1 MSKQQDPFEPD
12 PREAKDAGARLASEM
27 ATREPA
33 TTADRYYISSRF
45 ADVKKIVDRVPW
57 PAEKDEFRISVRRP
71 QDLLVFDLV
80 FVGLE
85 FAANPPRLER
95 QAASAY
101 IVVEFPP
108 QSFGEQ
114 AFFEVAE
121 EEDYNPVTNEKIEVT
136 SHPGYPPKNVPGG
149 DEEVPKNLPSAHI
162 RMSGRSRIAVTMPN
176 GETTIPYDLAS
187 MLAALRNWPMR
198 LDGNAVADRP
208 QLGGIYL
215 VDVVAMPIWTSVKAR
230 YFSAIDALL
239 GGRRTDGNVVSALEA
254 TATRL
259 AKRAATSLAQR
270 TTEDLNAALEQE
282 MRLDLVRLGQQFP
295 ALQTAQGQALGIAAI
310 SAVAIES
317 LAGMVEWPEL
327 KGPIADIVPFIPFL
341 LGPHEPSPGVTAL
354 ELPYRLILSP
364 LAPAR
369 WLHQTD
375 PVEHHGR
382 TELWHTR
389 LSTAED
395 DIGADQPSRVRAL
408 WSPDYRPQGQLDE
421 LIKIISLPVEPPET
435 PQPNPNLLR
444 MGLDPVDRSMLVTL
458 MSGFDATRNGA
469 AYNPVSSEAK
479 RLHLSALG
487 ALLECEGNWTRLP
500 DDVDLQQ
507 WRHISTLGRDQYVRV
522 MYAGYLCPT
531 GHSASLVKV
540 TERKFESLGGRG
552 NRVAVLRQRFF
563 LVVREPVRDLNSSI
577 HQYHGNNFPFTQI
590 EIKTRVASGLMEPG
604 MGASALAGITYDT
617 IQPRM
622 LFWPMVPAGNADGM
636 VDFHFDM
643 VGINQFGERKPITMP
658 LLFVGK
664 LAEVKKLDELKTA
677 YNNALPEKKR
687 TSAMG
692 GRIVTFAPPFAGDKG
707 DSRLPTVD
715 ITLRVGNVV
724 NSTLPRFYP
733 EIESAHVGVKVFQKL
748 LGQPNFIAQVT
759 YPDVYRDHAYDGGG
773 NPGQLFLQLVNSKP
787 LAFGSAPGQP
797 KSDTLGAIASPQMN
811 LLGLSRVMGPVAGKS
826 AIGKDQVKNALNTIN
841 QGAFNPLDF
850 FDGAKILGGVSLGDI
865 LALVPDLANA
875 AVPKM
880 VARDMPDWVEASFE
894 WDTVISKQDALKLLI
909 PNADQNK
916 PATRLTMNG
925 LVLTPIN
932 PALTATFEA
941 AATLN
946 NFKINLFGFIIL
958 WFEQL
963 AFRARSGQKPDV
975 LVELREGDEAVQFG
989 GPLEFVNEIRK
1000 FIPSNGFSDP
1010 PSLSVTPS
1018 GISASYSLNLPAIQ
1032 VGVFALSNASLGAG
1046 FNLPFDSKPAS
1057 VRFNFS
1063 ERQSPF
1069 SLTVSLLG
1077 GGGFFAIGISARG
1090 VQEIEAAIEFGAAIA
1105 IDLGVASGGVEVK
1118 AGIYFHWLEPLPNQ
1132 GSVEL
1137 AGYVRL
1143 HGELTVLGIISASL
1157 TFNLQLGYQK
1167 NPGSSVVYGEATLT
1181 VEIEIL
1187 FFSASVSVKCRR
1199 EFQGG
1204 EADPKFIDL
1213 VPDEDVW
1220 AEYCDAFAKE
1230 AA

>member
-1 MSKQQDPFEPD
+1 M
-12 PREAKDAGARLASEM
+12 
-27 ATREPA
+27 
-33 TTADRYYISSRF
+33 SSRF
-45 ADVKKIVDRVPW
+45 SDVKKIIDRVPW
-57 PAEKDEFRISVRRP
+57 PAEKDEFRISMRRP

-80 FVGLE
+80 FVGLQ

-95 QAASAY
+95 KAADAY

-121 EEDYNPVTNEKIEVT
+121 EEEYNPVTKEKIEVT
-136 SHPGYPPKNVPGG
+136 SHPGYPPKNAAGG
-149 DEEVPKNLPSAHI
+149 NKEVLKDLPSARI
-162 RMSGRSRIAVTMPN
+162 RMSGRSRIAVTMP
-176 GETTIPYDLAS
+176 GAETTVPYDLAS

-198 LDGNAVADRP
+198 LDGNAVADAP
-208 QLGGIYL
+208 QLNGIYL
-215 VDVVAMPIWTSVKAR
+215 VDVVAMPIWASVKAR
-230 YFSAIDALL
+230 YFDAIDRLP
-239 GGRRTDGNVVSALEA
+239 GGRAARGNVATALET

-270 TTEDLNAALEQE
+270 TMEDLNAALEQE
-282 MRLDLVRLGQQFP
+282 MRRDLARLGRQFP
-295 ALQTAQGQALGIAAI
+295 ALRSAQGQALGIAAI

-317 LAGMVEWPEL
+317 LARLVEWPEL
-327 KGPIADIVPFIPFL
+327 KGPIVDIVPFIPLL
-341 LGPHEPSPGVTAL
+341 LGPHEPSPSVTAL
-354 ELPYRLILSP
+354 ELPYRIMLSP

-395 DIGADQPSRVRAL
+395 DAGPDQASRVRAL

-421 LIKIISLPVEPPET
+421 LIKLISLPAEPPET

-458 MSGFDATRNGA
+458 MAGFDATRKGG
-469 AYNPVSSEAK
+469 AYNPISSEAK

-487 ALLECEGNWTRLP
+487 ALLECEGNWTKLP

-507 WRHISTLGRDQYVRV
+507 WRHVSTLGRDQYVRV

-540 TERKFESLGGRG
+540 TERKFESLGGSG
-552 NRVAVLRQRFF
+552 HRVAVLRQRFF
-563 LVVREPVRDLNSSI
+563 LVVREPLRALDSSI
-577 HQYHGNNFPFTQI
+577 HQYHGNNLPFTQI
-590 EIKTRVASGLMEPG
+590 EILTRVASGLMEPG
-604 MGASALAGITYDT
+604 IGPSALAGITYDT
-617 IQPRM
+617 ILPRM
-622 LFWPMVPAGNADGM
+622 LFWPMVPANNADGM

-643 VGINQFGERKPITMP
+643 VGINQFGNRTPITMP

-664 LAEVKKLDELKTA
+664 LAEAKKLDELKAA
-677 YNNALPEKKR
+677 YNLAPPAKKR
-687 TSAMG
+687 MTATG

-715 ITLRVGNVV
+715 ITFRVGNVV
-724 NSTLPRFYP
+724 KAGPPNFYP
-733 EIESAHVGVKVFQKL
+733 ELESAHVGIKAIQKL
-748 LGQPNFIAQVT
+748 LGQPNFIAEVA
-759 YPDVYRDHAYDGGG
+759 YPDVYRDHAYDSAG
-773 NPGQLFLQLVNSKP
+773 NPGQLFLQLVNAKP
-787 LAFGSAPGQP
+787 LKFGGSPGEA
-797 KSDTLGAIASPQMN
+797 KSDALGAIASPQMN

-826 AIGKDQVKNALNTIN
+826 ATGKDQVKNALNTIN
-841 QGAFNPLDF
+841 QGAFDPVSF

-865 LALVPDLANA
+865 LALVPNLASA
-875 AVPKM
+875 AVPKI
-880 VARDMPDWVEASFE
+880 VAREQPDGAPDWVEATFA
-894 WDTVISKQDALKLLI
+894 WDTAISKQDPLKLLI

-916 PATRLTMNG
+916 SATHLTMNG

-932 PALTATFEA
+932 PALTASFEA
-941 AATLN
+941 TATLN
-946 NFKINLFGFIIL
+946 NFKVNLFGFIIL
-958 WFEQL
+958 WFEEL

-975 LVELREGDEAVQFG
+975 TVELRDGEEAVQFG

-1010 PSLSVTPS
+1010 PSLAVTPS

-1118 AGIYFHWLEPLPNQ
+1118 AGIYFHWLEPIPDQ

-1167 NPGSSVVYGEATLT
+1167 KPGSSVVYGEATLT

-1213 VPDEDVW
+1213 IPNEDVW